1 MTRMTLTMLAICL
14 LPLTDLGAE
23 EPFGSEQLLFVEPE
37 SWVQLYADREGN
49 LSTTEYVPKGQTEDD
64 WKEMLSV
71 QIAVDTPDA
80 DPNEMLTRAALF
92 LAKSCPDYRLQPIEL
107 GGVGDYPTLA
117 LMLMCGKNS
126 ESGRGEFTILRA
138 IAGKQNFYLLQKIWR
153 GTPYKASDDPPVS
166 LDERKLWLGYLAF
179 QTVCDQAAG
188 TCPANVAE

>member
-1 MTRMTLTMLAICL
+1 MIRTLTAVLAIGL
-14 LPLTDLGAE
+14 LLLGDLSAQ
-23 EPFGSEQLLFVEPE
+23 EPSGNEQLLFVEPE
-37 SWVQLYADREGN
+37 KWVQLYADREGN
-49 LSTTEYVPKGQTEDD
+49 LSTTEYVPKGQTADD

-92 LAKSCPDYRLQPIEL
+92 LAKSCPDYRLHPIEL

-117 LMLMCGKNS
+117 LMLMCGKS
-126 ESGRGEFTILRA
+126 TESGRGEFTILRA
-138 IAGKQNFYLLQKIWR
+138 ISGKQNFYLLQKIWR
-153 GTPYKASDDPPVS
+153 GTPYTASDDPPVS

-188 TCPANVAE
+188 TCPGNVAE